1 MTVLASTFSIVGR
14 GNDGQLG
21 VAVSSRVL
29 AVGAHCPFV
38 LPRRVAVS
46 CQAYLH
52 PYLAVDLL
60 ERIQSGVGLDDAA
73 RAALQADPGSEW
85 RQLVAIGV
93 DGAAFTHTGA
103 EADPWAGDCVGRDCA
118 AAGNLLT
125 GPDVVSGMVDA
136 FEAGKDEMLP
146 ERLLRA
152 LEAAQAAGG
161 DRRGRQSA
169 ALVVH
174 ASEEIAFVDLRVDD
188 HPDPIVELR
197 RLWGL
202 LSAEDVGRALR
213 TATTREPRPIEEI
226 RARQEQVRRALANQ
240 GR

>member
-1 MTVLASTFSIVGR
+1 MTGLASTFSIAGR
-14 GNDGQLG
+14 DGSGQLG

-38 LPRRVAVS
+38 LPQRIALS

-52 PYLAVDLL
+52 PYLA
-60 ERIQSGVGLDDAA
+60 LDMLDRFRSDVELHEAA
-73 RAALQADPGSEW
+73 RAALEADPGREW
-85 RQLVAIGV
+85 RQLVAIG
-93 DGAAFTHTGA
+93 ATGEPFA
-103 EADPWAGDCVGRDCA
+103 YTGGETDPWSGDSLGRDCA
-118 AAGNLLT
+118 AAGNLLA
-125 GPDVVSGMVDA
+125 GAEVVSFMVEA
-136 FEAGKDEMLP
+136 FETHGDESLA

-169 ALVVH
+169 ALVVY
-174 ASEEIAFVDLRVDD
+174 ASEEVAFVDLRVDD
-188 HPDPIVELR
+188 HPDPVGELR

-202 LSAEDVGRALR
+202 LSAEDLERALR
-213 TATTREPRPIEEI
+213 TATTREPRPLEEI
-226 RARQEQVRRALANQ
+226 RARQEQVRRALADQ